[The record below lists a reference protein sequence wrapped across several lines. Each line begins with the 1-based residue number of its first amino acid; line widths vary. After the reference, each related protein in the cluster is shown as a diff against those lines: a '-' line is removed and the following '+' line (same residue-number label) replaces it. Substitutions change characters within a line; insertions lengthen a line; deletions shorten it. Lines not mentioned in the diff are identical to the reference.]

1 LAVAFLVAIAV
12 PPPPDGASSRV
23 APSSSGVAAHSAAVE
38 FGTGTVG
45 DDARGRSR
53 FRVGL
58 IVITVRVR
66 CNGRSAHDFMWT
78 EFAVPSTAVA
88 RGCRR
93 ALPWPGFC
101 DHIVVQQDEVGQER
115 TAALIRFTASCQR
128 LIFRGGCEAA
138 VQAHAPAAGIDDR
151 SVFVCEKQFMRCA
164 V

>member
-38 FGTGTVG
+38 FGH
-45 DDARGRSR
+45 RHGRLRCPWSIAL
-53 FRVGL
+53 RVGL